1 MKKKNDPNLPD
12 FKDFFFL
19 KSPDFYGKFM
29 SVAKNTEGIW
39 FFATLISS
47 R

>member
-1 MKKKNDPNLPD
+1 MTLICHILNFIYL
-12 FKDFFFL
+12 FFF
-19 KSPDFYGKFM
+19 KSPDFYGKFK

-47 R
+47 M